1 VDLSHEETLV
11 EQAKS
16 DMQAFGI
23 LYDAYY
29 GKIFSYTLRRV
40 ADVPLAQDITSEV
53 FLKALRGIARFK
65 WQNLHFS
72 AWLYRIAGNEIADT
86 YRSSHREMVLSGE
99 LACSLGDMTGCAEEE
114 VARLESELR
123 EEADLLSLH
132 QAVSALPANYQEV
145 ISLRYFEKKHF
156 KEIGE
161 ILGKK
166 EETVKTLLYRGLDKL
181 RKQMEQGVSAA
192 EVADGKG

>member
-1 VDLSHEETLV
+1 MDLSHEETLV

-23 LYDAYY
+23 LFDAYY
-29 GKIFSYTLRRV
+29 GKIFSYALRRV

-72 AWLYRIAGNEIADT
+72 AWLYRIAGNEIADF
-86 YRSSHREMVLSGE
+86 YRSARRQRCLSAE
-99 LACSLGDMTGCAEEE
+99 LSYSMGDADEGAEAEL
-114 VARLESELR
+114 VRLEAELR
-123 EEADLLSLH
+123 EQQALLKM
-132 QAVSALPANYQEV
+132 QRAVSALPANYQEV
-145 ISLRYFEKKHF
+145 IALRFFEKKQL

-161 ILGKK
+161 ILDKQ
-166 EETVKTLLYRGLDKL
+166 EESVKTLLYRGIAKL
-181 RKQMEQGVSAA
+181 REQMGYGSPP
-192 EVADGKG
+192 EVDIG

>member
-16 DMQAFGI
+16 DMNAFGV

-29 GKIFSYTLRRV
+29 GKIFSYALRRV

-53 FLKALRGIARFK
+53 FLKALRGIGRFK
-65 WQNLHFS
+65 WQGLHFS
-72 AWLYRIAGNEIADT
+72 AWLYRIAGNEIADS
-86 YRSSHREMVLSGE
+86 YRTSNRERVLSAE
-99 LACSLGDMTGCAEEE
+99 LTYSLGDTGEGAEEE
-114 VARLESELR
+114 VARLEEELR
-123 EEADLLSLH
+123 EEHALLKMQ
-132 QAVSALPANYQEV
+132 QALSNLPSVYQEV
-145 ISLRYFEKKHF
+145 ISLRYFEKKPL

-166 EETVKTLLYRGLDKL
+166 EETVKTLLYRGIARL
-181 RKQMEQGVSAA
+181 RKQMGHGSPV
-192 EVADGKG
+192 EVADGQG

>member
-1 VDLSHEETLV
+1 MELPEEETLV

-16 DMQAFGI
+16 DMQAFGV

-29 GKIFSYTLRRV
+29 GKIFSYALRRV

-53 FLKALRGIARFK
+53 FLKALHGISRFR

-72 AWLYRIAGNEIADT
+72 AWLYRIAGNEIADSF
-86 YRSSHREMVLSGE
+86 RSSRRERILSAE
-99 LACSLGDMTGCAEEE
+99 LTHSLDDVTDAAEAE
-114 VARLESELR
+114 VARLECELR
-123 EEADLLSLH
+123 EQAEFLSMQKAISNL
-132 QAVSALPANYQEV
+132 SAKYQEV
-145 ISLRYFEKKHF
+145 ISLRYFEMKQLH
-156 KEIGE
+156 EIGE

-181 RKQMEQGVSAA
+181 RNQLAA
-192 EVADGKG
+192 NEEVDDERR

>member
-1 VDLSHEETLV
+1 VDLDHEETLV

-16 DMQAFGI
+16 DMQAFGV

-53 FLKALRGIARFK
+53 FLKALQGISRFK

-86 YRSSHREMVLSGE
+86 YRSSRREHVLSSE
-99 LACSLGDMTGCAEEE
+99 LADSLGETSGDAEAE
-114 VARLESELR
+114 AKRLEHELS
-123 EEADLLSLH
+123 EEADLLSL
-132 QAVSALPANYQEV
+132 QKAVSALPAKYQEV
-145 ISLRYFEKKHF
+145 IALRYFEKKHLR
-156 KEIGE
+156 EISE

-166 EETVKTLLYRGLDKL
+166 EETVKTILYRGLDKL
-181 RKQMEQGVSAA
+181 RERMGDTGEA
-192 EVADGKG
+192 ADGRG